1 MLSRKKQTGLSL
13 IELLIGILIGMIV
26 VAVAIKIFTGSAQ
39 NGQEITKSNH
49 LERDLRNMMDRMV
62 HEIKRAG
69 YVNFLIDPES
79 LQNNQFARLDIKP
92 TPMTI
97 KGVTHDYSTGCIV
110 FMYNRDSNNPKTPA
124 DNERFGFKLA
134 LDKNNFSPD
143 KRLLRMWKGDATLT
157 CTTNPAKPAQWETI
171 TSPEVE
177 ITDLRFE
184 LNETPVAVVPRPPSC
199 VSNDIQLVIRT
210 VTITLTGVLRKNG
223 GNGDPIPETE
233 QTITDTVKIRNDM
246 YCHNGI
252 DTTNTPI
259 QCKPYIPC

>member
-1 MLSRKKQTGLSL
+1 MLNLKKQTGLSL
-13 IELLIGILIGMIV
+13 IELLIGVLIGMIV
-26 VAVAIKIFTGSAQ
+26 VAIAIKIFTGSAQ
-39 NGQEITKSNH
+39 NGQEMTQNNH

-69 YVNFLIDPES
+69 YVNSSADPEP
-79 LQNNQFARLDIKP
+79 LQNNQFAKLNIEP
-92 TPMTI
+92 TPITI
-97 KGVTHDYSTGCIV
+97 KGVTYDYPTGCIV
-110 FMYNRDSNNPKTPA
+110 FMYNRDSKNPKTPA
-124 DNERFGFKLA
+124 DDERFGFKLA
-134 LDKNNFSPD
+134 LDKNFSPG

-177 ITDLRFE
+177 ITDLRFD
-184 LNETPVAVVPRPPSC
+184 LNETPVAVPPPPSC

-223 GNGDPIPETE
+223 GNGDSIPETE

-252 DTTNTPI
+252 DTINTPI

>member
-1 MLSRKKQTGLSL
+1 MLNLKKQTGLSL

-26 VAVAIKIFTGSAQ
+26 VASAIKIFTGSAQ
-39 NGQEITKSNH
+39 NGQEMTQNNR
-49 LERDLRNMMDRMV
+49 LERDLRNMMDMMV

-69 YVNFLIDPES
+69 YVNSSIDPES
-79 LQNNQFARLDIKP
+79 LQNNQFAKLNIETVP
-92 TPMTI
+92 SVTI
-97 KGVTHDYSTGCIV
+97 KGITYEYPVGCIV
-110 FMYNRDSNNPKTPA
+110 FMYNRDSSNPKTPA

-134 LDKNNFSPD
+134 LDKNFSPD
-143 KRLLRMWKGDATLT
+143 KRLLRMWKGDTTLT
-157 CTTNPAKPAQWETI
+157 CTTNPAKPNQWETI

-177 ITDLRFE
+177 ITNLKFD
-184 LNETPVAVVPRPPSC
+184 LNETPITVPPPPSC

-223 GNGDPIPETE
+223 GNGDAMSETE

-252 DTTNTPI
+252 DTSKTPT